1 MFAILP
7 LRKNSKRLKN
17 KNIKKINGKPLYQ
30 FILKKLI
37 KSKLVKKIIITTDY
51 KFKENHKKL
60 ILIKRPKNLRGN
72 CNMNLVIKDVLDKID
87 GDDFIQIHATSPLLK
102 ISTINK
108 AITYYKKNKYDSLF
122 SVTKIQKR
130 FWSLKKKPINHRVNN
145 SPTTQSLRLLYE
157 ENSGFYIFNRKTF
170 LKRVNRIGLNP
181 KLFEINKQEAFDIDD
196 NDDFEIVK
204 RLLS

>member
-51 KFKENHKKL
+51 KFRENHKKL